1 LEAPCCEFFD
11 TMSGMDTRRFTP
23 SQALPRVLAALLLLA
38 TLAPP
43 PALAASAKDP
53 GVYNNPLK
61 PKLPNG
67 GVIESCADP
76 TVLRGQKQGD
86 PYWYMYCTTDP
97 LNDKDLDAQGKLVF
111 HRIPQMRSLDL
122 INWEYV
128 GDAFQSLPGYA
139 VSNAGLWAPDVLYSS
154 VHDKYYL
161 FFVVTDTTTTACT
174 SDSAIGVA
182 TSDSPTGPWKFS
194 DEPVVSPRKDTANAE
209 PCAFFWT
216 FDPDVL
222 GDSVGAESVL
232 YYGSYSGGIF
242 ARTLTLT
249 AEGAAVGADETRIS
263 IGNRYEGA
271 NVVLRDG
278 YYYLFGSATNC
289 CNGALTGYN
298 VFAGRSTSP
307 LGPFVDRQGNSLLDT
322 QAGGTPVIS
331 MNGNRWVGT
340 GHNTVFQD
348 AAGQWWTAYHAVDR
362 SDPFFESATGF
373 TKRPVLLDPLD
384 WVDGWPAVRG
394 GFWASD
400 GQMPAPAARA
410 GLKSRYR
417 TKLAQPHVP
426 GDRIAAASDMFDGTA
441 LSGSW
446 SWVRPPASHTYA
458 VADGTFRFQVQNA
471 DLHLD
476 TNNASLL
483 TRPAPKGDYLVETRV
498 RLDVPDDGCCFN
510 HAQAGLVLYGGD
522 DNFIKLTTTA
532 MWETRQTEF
541 TKELA
546 PVPAGWGRQGNT
558 VVGPPSEDWTYLR
571 IAVER
576 LTGEARRA
584 AGGDTTAY
592 TAYTS
597 QNGVDWVR
605 GGTWTHSLSN
615 PRISLV
621 AMGGGGDF
629 AAEFDH
635 VRVYAL
641 RSGERARR

>member
-1 LEAPCCEFFD
+1 
-11 TMSGMDTRRFTP
+11 MSGMDTRRFTP

>member
-1 LEAPCCEFFD
+1 
-11 TMSGMDTRRFTP
+11 MSGMDTRRFTP
-23 SQALPRVLAALLLLA
+23 SKALPRVLAALLLLA
-38 TLAPP
+38 TLAAP
-43 PALAASAKDP
+43 PALAASPKGP
-53 GVYNNPLK
+53 GFYNNPLK
-61 PKLPNG
+61 PKLPQG

-76 TVLRGQKQGD
+76 TVLRGQRQGD

-111 HRIPQMRSLDL
+111 HRLPQMRSLDL

-139 VSNAGLWAPDVLYSS
+139 VSNAGLWAPDVIYSS
-154 VHDKYYL
+154 AHDKYYL
-161 FFVVTDTTTTACT
+161 FFVVTDTTTTTCT
-174 SDSAIGVA
+174 GDSAIGVA

-194 DEPVVSPRKDTANAE
+194 DEPVVGPRKDTAKTE
-209 PCAFFWT
+209 PCAFLWT

-242 ARTLTLT
+242 ARTVTLT
-249 AEGAAVGADETRIS
+249 AEGASVGTDETLIS

-298 VFAGRSTSP
+298 VFAGRSTRP
-307 LGPFVDRQGNSLLDT
+307 LGPFVDREGNSLLDT
-322 QAGGTPVIS
+322 RTGGTPVIS

-348 AAGQWWTAYHAVDR
+348 AAGQWWTIYHAVDR

-373 TKRPVLLDPLD
+373 TKRPALLDPLD
-384 WVDGWPAVRG
+384 WIDGWPTVRG
-394 GFWASD
+394 GLWASD
-400 GQMPAPAARA
+400 GKMPAPAARA
-410 GLKSRYR
+410 GWKSRYR
-417 TKLAQPHVP
+417 TKLAQSHVP
-426 GDRIAAASDMFDGTA
+426 GNRIAAATDMFDGTA

-446 SWVRPPASHTYA
+446 SWVRPPDSSTYA
-458 VADGTFRFQVQNA
+458 VADGTFRFQVRNA

-476 TNNASLL
+476 SNNASLL

-498 RLDVPDDGCCFN
+498 RLDVPDEGCCFN
-510 HAQAGLVLYGGD
+510 HAQAGLVIYGGD
-522 DNFIKLTTTA
+522 DNFIKLTNTA

-558 VVGPPSEDWTYLR
+558 VVGPPSKDWTYLR

-605 GGTWTHSLSN
+605 GGTWTHSLNN

-629 AAEFDH
+629 TAEFDH

-641 RSGERARR
+641 RSGGRARR

>member
-384 WVDGWPAVRG
+384 WVDGWPTVRG

-426 GDRIAAASDMFDGTA
+426 GDRIAAASDMFDGTT
-441 LSGSW
+441 LSDSW

-629 AAEFDH
+629 TAEFDH